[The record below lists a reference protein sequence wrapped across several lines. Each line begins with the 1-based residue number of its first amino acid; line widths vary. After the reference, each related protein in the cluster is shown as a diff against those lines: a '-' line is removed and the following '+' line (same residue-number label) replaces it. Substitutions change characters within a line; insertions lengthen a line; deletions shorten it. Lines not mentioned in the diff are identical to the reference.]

1 MTLLSQNE
9 RRVWTRQ
16 PQVRTGGN
24 SKLAASGLWNGAVL
38 VDQIS
43 GQRTAL
49 ATSGAAQVAIPSG
62 VGIKVSGLAV
72 ADRAILAPAYSKVG
86 EIGARDF
93 TAICRFTLDSTNG
106 YNVFG
111 KWNTGGSPTTCE
123 WLLGA
128 GAGFGGSTADFMIVV
143 GATTYVASIT
153 GLSWGVGR
161 TYTIV
166 GRRSGTTI
174 SVILY
179 DSYTKTI
186 SSASVTNAGITS
198 VNTQTGRALKLGEI
212 DLGSAYNAEITVDIA
227 ATFARTLSDTEINV
241 AISNPWQLF
250 APRRTRRYISLGAGG
265 GARTLTTSLAAA
277 IQAAQSA
284 TASMSAGVQA
294 ARTNTATTDAAVQA
308 AKSAQASLNAAVSN
322 INQAVASL
330 GGAVLNSGATSAS
343 ANAAVQLA
351 RNATA
356 SLNLAVQ
363 AQGNATASV
372 SAQVQAGSS
381 LSAALDGYVQ
391 AGSSI
396 SASASAAVLA
406 SALAQAG
413 IAAAVQTPATTTA
426 GLSAALRA
434 AQQATAAI
442 DAALQLTR
450 NATAGL
456 SAQVQSGTSASVAI
470 DAAIRATAQAVA
482 GVDAAIVRAGSA
494 SLSMGAAV
502 ALQRSITAAM
512 AGALLSSRL
521 SAVSAN
527 AYVFDPLSLIR
538 VYASWQRSGR
548 QEQLTA
554 TSRAGQVTSSRR
566 PPQ

>member
-9 RRVWTRQ
+9 RRIWTRQ
-16 PQVRTGGN
+16 PQKRVKINWGHPLARGLVGAWVPTFGAGNLAGTSSLFVQNNLTAGPDGVRGQFSGKIGTDAQLRTPSFGVATAFYTGTADVYSVVVGRGVVDTEEFGFHATHSNPTYAGALYCGSSYSVIGKPTGGALSN
-24 SKLAASGLWNGAVL
+24 NTRYAIGGGASGGNGSVYSNGVLTATASGLGTP
-38 VDQIS
+38 D
-43 GQRTAL
+43 
-49 ATSGAAQVAIPSG
+49 
-62 VGIKVSGLAV
+62 VSGDL
-72 ADRAILAPAYSKVG
+72 
-86 EIGARDF
+86 
-93 TAICRFTLDSTNG
+93 
-106 YNVFG
+106 
-111 KWNTGGSPTTCE
+111 
-123 WLLGA
+123 WL
-128 GAGFGGSTADFMIVV
+128 
-143 GATTYVASIT
+143 
-153 GLSWGVGR
+153 GR
-161 TYTIV
+161 
-166 GRRSGTTI
+166 S
-174 SVILY
+174 
-179 DSYTKTI
+179 
-186 SSASVTNAGITS
+186 NA
-198 VNTQTGRALKLGEI
+198 
-212 DLGSAYNAEITVDIA
+212 
-227 ATFARTLSDTEINV
+227 TLSTWTVSPSFEYLYVWDRLPSPEEFKEI
-241 AISNPWQLF
+241 ARNPWQLF

-277 IQAAQSA
+277 IQAAQFA

-294 ARTNTATTDAAVQA
+294 ARTNTATTDAAVLA
-308 AKSAQASLNAAVSN
+308 AQSAQASLNAAVSN
-322 INQAVASL
+322 ITQAVASL

-413 IAAAVQTPATTTA
+413 IAAAVQTPTTTPA

-442 DAALQLTR
+442 DAALQLAR

-470 DAAIRATAQAVA
+470 DAAIRTTAQALA
-482 GVDAAIVRAGSA
+482 GVDAAIARAGSA

-502 ALQRSITAAM
+502 ALQRSISAAM

>member
-1 MTLLSQNE
+1 MSNRSDNFNRSNSSSVINSPSDGGADWVTPVGTWGIISSKGYKSATFGVWGIAYLEASSSSVDLQFAAYPWGSSEYLSAMLRYVDSSNRIIVEIESTFLKVFKMVAGTYTQLGS
-9 RRVWTRQ
+9 TY
-16 PQVRTGGN
+16 
-24 SKLAASGLWNGAVL
+24 SGT
-38 VDQIS
+38 IS
-43 GQRTAL
+43 AGD
-49 ATSGAAQVAIPSG
+49 V
-62 VGIKVSGLAV
+62 IKVSVGSSNVYTVYQNGTLRITTG
-72 ADRAILAPAYSKVG
+72 ADSAHSTSTKHGVTIYGTTPSFD
-86 EIGARDF
+86 DF
-93 TAICRFTLDSTNG
+93 SITDTAA
-106 YNVFG
+106 
-111 KWNTGGSPTTCE
+111 GGSP
-123 WLLGA
+123 
-128 GAGFGGSTADFMIVV
+128 V
-143 GATTYVASIT
+143 
-153 GLSWGVGR
+153 
-161 TYTIV
+161 
-166 GRRSGTTI
+166 
-174 SVILY
+174 
-179 DSYTKTI
+179 
-186 SSASVTNAGITS
+186 
-198 VNTQTGRALKLGEI
+198 
-212 DLGSAYNAEITVDIA
+212 
-227 ATFARTLSDTEINV
+227 
-241 AISNPWQLF
+241 
-250 APRRTRRYISLGAGG
+250 
-265 GARTLTTSLAAA
+265 TLTTSLAAA
-277 IQAAQSA
+277 IQAAKSA

-308 AKSAQASLNAAVSN
+308 AQSAQASLNAAVSN
-322 INQAVASL
+322 ITQAVASL

-351 RNATA
+351 RNATT

-363 AQGNATASV
+363 AQGNATASI
-372 SAQVQAGSS
+372 SAQVQAGTS

-391 AGSSI
+391 SGSSI

-442 DAALQLTR
+442 DAALQLAR

-482 GVDAAIVRAGSA
+482 GVDAAIARAGSA

-502 ALQRSITAAM
+502 ALQRSISAAM

-538 VYASWQRSGR
+538 VYASWQSSGR